1 MPNQAKMSME
11 ADGTSNGYFAPEW
24 QKNALISVKA
34 DVYSFGI
41 VLLETVCC
49 RRNIEVDVS
58 TPDEIIL
65 SSWAYQCFVAGELNK
80 LVEDDDEEVEK
91 ITLERMVKV
100 GLWCVQDDP
109 GLRPLMKN
117 VILMLEGTMDIPLPP
132 SPELPL
138 ASSRIMMLRV

>member
-1 MPNQAKMSME
+1 ML
-11 ADGTSNGYFAPEW
+11 
-24 QKNALISVKA
+24 QK
-34 DVYSFGI
+34 D
-41 VLLETVCC
+41 
-49 RRNIEVDVS
+49 IEVDVS

-65 SSWAYQCFVAGELNK
+65 SSWAYRCFVAGELNK

-138 ASSRIMMLRV
+138 ASSRNMMPCV